1 MNDLT
6 SERLA
11 NLMSYIKIDE
21 VVKDYGSFVAL
32 QGVSLDVQE
41 GEFVS
46 LLGPSGCGKTS
57 LLRSIA
63 GLEDIQG
70 GSITVSERLLSRE
83 GYTVP
88 PERRNV
94 GLIFQSYALWPHMTV
109 FKNIAY
115 GLKLHKWDKNRIAD
129 RVREV
134 LSVVGL
140 EGLDDRLPAQLS
152 GGQMQRVAVARSI
165 AATPSVLLFDEP
177 LSNLD
182 AKLRETM
189 RFELRRIQKSVG
201 TTAVYVTHDQAEAM
215 VISDRIVLMNRGQ
228 IVQQGTARDLYETP
242 ESEFAAKFVGFSNL
256 IPAAVDTLNSA
267 SAFSTYRIEGA
278 GSARVPGRTRPGIAS
293 GEAVMLSVRPECIR
307 IERPGN
313 RGPSDSAVALP
324 AKIRDI
330 VYAGNLCDVFLDVDN
345 LKVRAQVHPT
355 EVDEFSAGDSVD
367 AVFDGRSV
375 WPVPR
380 DGSMKDAIEDASSP
394 DSLDALQANLGS
406 GLTPTPM

>member
-1 MNDLT
+1 
-6 SERLA
+6 
-11 NLMSYIKIDE
+11 MSQIKIDN
-21 VVKDYGSFVAL
+21 VVKDYGTFLAL
-32 QGVSLDVQE
+32 RGISLDVHE

-57 LLRSIA
+57 LLRSVA

-70 GSITVSERLLSRE
+70 GSITVSDRLLSRK

-94 GLIFQSYALWPHMTV
+94 GLIFQAYALWPHMTV

-115 GLKLHKWDKNRIAD
+115 GLKLRKWDRNRIAA

-134 LSVVGL
+134 LGVVGL
-140 EGLDDRLPAQLS
+140 EGLEGRLPSQLS
-152 GGQMQRVAVARSI
+152 GGQMQRVAVARSL
-165 AATPSVLLFDEP
+165 AAAPGVLLFDEP

-189 RFELRRIQKSVG
+189 RFELRRIQKNVG

-215 VISDRIVLMNRGQ
+215 VISDRIVLMNHGE

-256 IPAAVDTLNSA
+256 IPAVTETAGSTSA
-267 SAFSTYRIEGA
+267 LATYRIDGA
-278 GSARVPGRTRPGIAS
+278 GLRGVSGRARPGVSA
-293 GEAVMLSVRPECIR
+293 GEAVMLSVRPESIR
-307 IERPGN
+307 IERPGDVAA
-313 RGPSDSAVALP
+313 SDAVGVLP
-324 AKIRDI
+324 ARVRDV
-330 VYAGNLCDVFLDVDN
+330 VYAGNLCDVFLNVGEF
-345 LKVRAQVHPT
+345 KVRAQVHPGRI
-355 EVDEFSAGDSVD
+355 EGFAPGDEAS
-367 AVFDGRSV
+367 AVFDARSV

-380 DGSMKDAIEDASSP
+380 DAISENAEGKDAGDASPTAPIP
-394 DSLDALQANLGS
+394 DVAG
-406 GLTPTPM
+406 GLAPTAM

>member
-1 MNDLT
+1 
-6 SERLA
+6 
-11 NLMSYIKIDE
+11 MSKIIIDD
-21 VVKDYGSFVAL
+21 VVKDYGTFVAL
-32 QGVSLDVQE
+32 RGISLQVEE

-57 LLRSIA
+57 LLRSLA

-70 GSITVSERLLSRE
+70 GSITVGEKVLSRE

-115 GLKLHKWDKNRIAD
+115 GLSLRKWDKKRIKA
-129 RVREV
+129 RVSEV
-134 LSVVGL
+134 LGVVGL
-140 EGLDDRLPAQLS
+140 EGLEDRLPAQLS
-152 GGQMQRVAVARSI
+152 GGQMQRVAVARSL
-165 AATPSVLLFDEP
+165 AAAPGVLLFDEP

-215 VISDRIVLMNRGQ
+215 VISDRIVLMNGGE
-228 IVQQGTARDLYETP
+228 IVQQGTARELYETP

-256 IPAAVDTLNSA
+256 LPARIESVGATGGI
-267 SAFSTYRIEGA
+267 STYRLDSKDSQLVA
-278 GSARVPGRTRPGIAS
+278 GRVRHGLATGDP
-293 GEAVMLSVRPECIR
+293 VMLSVRPECIR
-307 IERPGN
+307 IKRP
-313 RGPSDSAVALP
+313 SEADSNDSVVALP
-324 AKIRDI
+324 SRIRDI
-330 VYAGNLCDVFLDVDN
+330 VYAGNLCDVFLTVGEF
-345 LKVRAQVHPT
+345 KARAQVLPT
-355 EVDEFSAGDSVD
+355 EIEGFSPGEEVC
-367 AVFDGRSV
+367 AVFDSRSV

-380 DGSMKDAIEDASSP
+380 DVSVGDLDDTPPAPMAAVAGDEAASSAP
-394 DSLDALQANLGS
+394 GMETTVLGQK
-406 GLTPTPM
+406 

>member
-1 MNDLT
+1 
-6 SERLA
+6 
-11 NLMSYIKIDE
+11 MSHIEIE
-21 VVKDYGSFVAL
+21 NVVKDYGTFVAL
-32 QGVSLDVQE
+32 RGISLDVQE

-70 GSITVSERLLSRE
+70 GSITVSDRLLSRK

-109 FKNIAY
+109 LKNIAY
-115 GLKLHKWDKNRIAD
+115 GLKLRKWDKNRIAA
-129 RVREV
+129 RVKEV
-134 LSVVGL
+134 LGVVGL
-140 EGLDDRLPAQLS
+140 EGLENRLPSQLS
-152 GGQMQRVAVARSI
+152 GGQMQRVAVARSL
-165 AATPSVLLFDEP
+165 AAAPGVLLFDEP

-201 TTAVYVTHDQAEAM
+201 TTAVYVTHDQGEAM
-215 VISDRIVLMNRGQ
+215 VISDRIVLMNHGE

-256 IPAAVDTLNSA
+256 IPAVIETAGSTSA
-267 SAFSTYRIEGA
+267 LSTYRIDGA
-278 GSARVPGRTRPGIAS
+278 GSPLVSGRVRPGIS
-293 GEAVMLSVRPECIR
+293 GGEAVMLSVRPESIR

-313 RGPSDSAVALP
+313 VEASDAVGVLP
-324 AKIRDI
+324 AKVRDV
-330 VYAGNLCDVFLDVDN
+330 VYAGNLCDVFLNVGEF
-345 LKVRAQVHPT
+345 KVRAQVHPNQI
-355 EVDEFSAGDSVD
+355 EGFAPGDDVS
-367 AVFDGRSV
+367 AVFDARSV
-375 WPVPR
+375 WPVT
-380 DGSMKDAIEDASSP
+380 KDTVSEDAGDEAADGESLVVPEP
-394 DSLDALQANLGS
+394 DVAG
-406 GLTPTPM
+406 GLAPPVM